1 MRGWISCLAAVL
13 LAAFRVHATP
23 VRASLKVEAS
33 AAPACPDRADLA
45 EAVSVRL
52 GRDPFAA
59 TNSNIEVS
67 VRYRKAGT
75 WQALVHLSTASG
87 RSLGVREISTD
98 AADCAALR
106 DPVALVVALL
116 VDVSADELPPE
127 PEPAVD
133 EPTRPTKRSLRIPAP
148 TPRDPSLRVLW
159 AVSASAS
166 AGLLPNLAVGAQVGV
181 WIAPSNLVAVGLGL
195 QFWPSQRDEL
205 AGRPAG
211 ADIRADALAAELCGP
226 RLDLDSLWL
235 RPCLVQRFSRL
246 SASAFGFD
254 SNRESG
260 RLALSTGLGGHMF
273 VPLLGSLGAFSS
285 VSADFH
291 WLRDRFV
298 YARSDG
304 TRGELHRPAPVV
316 GFLQV
321 GLGLSF

>member
-13 LAAFRVHATP
+13 LAAFQVQATP
-23 VRASLKVEAS
+23 VRASLKVEPSAS
-33 AAPACPDRADLA
+33 PGCPDQADLA

-52 GRDPFAA
+52 GRNPFVA
-59 TNSNIEVS
+59 TNSDMDIS
-67 VRYRKAGT
+67 VRYQKAES

-87 RSLGVREISTD
+87 HSLGVREISTD
-98 AADCAALR
+98 AANCAALR
-106 DPVALVVALL
+106 DPIALVVALL
-116 VDVSADELPPE
+116 VDVSVDELPPE
-127 PEPAVD
+127 PEPVAGK
-133 EPTRPTKRSLRIPAP
+133 PARPKKRSLRIPAP
-148 TPRDPSLRVLW
+148 TPKDPSLRVLW

-166 AGLLPNLAVGAQVGV
+166 AGLLPNLAVGAQAGV
-181 WIAPSNLVAVGLGL
+181 WIAPSDSIAVGLGL

-211 ADIRADALAAELCGP
+211 VDIRADALAAELCGP
-226 RLDLDSLWL
+226 RLDLNSLWL

-273 VPLLGSLGAFSS
+273 VPLLGSFGAFSS
-285 VSADFH
+285 VSADVH

-304 TRGELHRPAPVV
+304 TRGELHRPAPIA